1 MLSLLKVKQQKAR
14 WISYNLAQKL
24 ADFHCPEM
32 EVDQE
37 TIKTGDHP
45 KSSSKGRIEKRRHH
59 RKASIVFPKYSKGKR
74 IGKSKGKK

>member
-1 MLSLLKVKQQKAR
+1 VGNLSGNFSQQ
-14 WISYNLAQKL
+14 Q
-24 ADFHCPEM
+24 ADFSSAEM
-32 EVDQE
+32 ELDQE
-37 TIKTGDHP
+37 ATKSTDRP